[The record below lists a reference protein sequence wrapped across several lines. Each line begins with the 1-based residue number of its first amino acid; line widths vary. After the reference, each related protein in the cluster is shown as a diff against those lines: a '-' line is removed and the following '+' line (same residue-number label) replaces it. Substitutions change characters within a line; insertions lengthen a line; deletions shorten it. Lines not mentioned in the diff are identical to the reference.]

1 MVDFKKDTWLY
12 ALIAAILAIIALFTP
27 WGTLEIDL
35 TLLGF
40 DTYTASSWL
49 GGAVQNIP
57 GLPAVMGPEWQGNGL
72 GLWTFGLTVFSIA
85 LLLFYGVNTWKGKEF
100 KWDWLMYLL
109 SGLVMLICPILTL
122 VLEGTSGAVIGF
134 APIGIIIAGVIA
146 IGAFAVDKFV
156 GREQTE

>member
-12 ALIAAILAIIALFTP
+12 ALIAAILAIIAIFTP
-27 WGTLEIDL
+27 WGSVEVMTVTIQ
-35 TLLGF
+35 
-40 DTYTASSWL
+40 SWM
-49 GGAVQNIP
+49 GGGVQYWGSP
-57 GLPAVMGPEWQGNGL
+57 ADSWVGSGLS
-72 GLWTFGLTVFSIA
+72 LWTFGLTVFSIA
-85 LLLFYGVNTWKGKEF
+85 LLLFYGVNTWRGKEF

-156 GREQTE
+156 GRE

>member
-27 WGTLEIDL
+27 WGSIEFMGMTIQ
-35 TLLGF
+35 G
-40 DTYTASSWL
+40 WL
-49 GGAVQNIP
+49 GGIVTFMTP
-57 GLPAVMGPEWQGNGL
+57 GDVWSGTGL
-72 GLWTFGLTVFSIA
+72 SLWTFGLTVFSIA
-85 LLLFYGVNTWKGKEF
+85 LLLFYGVNTGRGKEF

-109 SGLVMLICPILTL
+109 AGLVMLIFPILTL
-122 VLEGTSGAVIGF
+122 VLEGTSGGVIGF

-156 GREQTE
+156 GRE